1 MTNKICFSGKIL
13 THPKRVGKRSML
25 QQKEKDRE
33 MKDDDVIYTL
43 AGILGWVSP
52 QRDRGAGF

>member
-33 MKDDDVIYTL
+33 MKDDDVIYT
-43 AGILGWVSP
+43 WQES
-52 QRDRGAGF
+52 